1 MIINN
6 DTTSRNT
13 EENIKQRVNFT
24 PRKNISEL
32 GGTGK
37 IRTIR
42 LLLMTYEPLS
52 IEKIF
57 HAKEKI

>member
-6 DTTSRNT
+6 DTTSKNT
-13 EENIKQRVNFT
+13 EKDIKQRVIFT
-24 PRKNISEL
+24 SRKNISEL
-32 GGTGK
+32 GGAGR

-52 IEKIF
+52 IERTF
-57 HAKEKI
+57 HAKEKM